1 MEQLLCLPVPAEMWE
16 TEILPARLHPYSTS
30 WLDTIMQEGEL
41 RWTGSANRRAAFCF
55 ESDLDLM
62 QADAE
67 APDGDAQRDEDTIFE
82 ELFPHAHGR
91 YDFSTLMDLSK
102 YRSDRLSDRLWRE
115 VWRGKVSND
124 TFAALRKGIENRY
137 KVPKT
142 TSTTRTNLRSRSR
155 RMATRASFSR
165 WKGSLPSAGNWFQLP
180 APETSNDLIETE
192 ERKKDRAR
200 LLLDRY
206 GILFKQLLE
215 RESPAFQWSSI
226 FRSLRLMELSGEVLA
241 GYFFHGIPGPQFISH
256 QAFRMLQRK
265 LPEDAVYWANATD
278 PASICGLQVEA
289 IRGSLPKRV
298 TGTHLVYRGN
308 RLVVISQRNGGALTF
323 NVPPDDPHLPE
334 YLGFLHNLLTRQF
347 QPVRRITIKTINGE
361 DAAGSDYLDILRT
374 CFDVMVD
381 YRSVILYRKVS
392 G

>member
-1 MEQLLCLPVPAEMWE
+1 MLCLPLPAEMWE
-16 TEILPARLHPYSTS
+16 TEIFPARLHPYATS

-41 RWTGSANRRAAFCF
+41 RWTGSANHRVAFCF
-55 ESDLDLM
+55 ESDFDMM
-62 QADAE
+62 QADNE
-67 APDGDAQRDEDTIFE
+67 ISDTDTLRDEETIFE
-82 ELFPHAHGR
+82 ELFPHGRGR
-91 YDFSTLMDLSK
+91 YDFTTLMDLSK

-115 VWRGKVSND
+115 VWRGRVSND
-124 TFAALRKGIENRY
+124 TFAALRKGIENKY

-142 TSTTRTNLRSRSR
+142 TTTTTTRTNHLRSRGR
-155 RMATRASFSR
+155 RMATHASFSR

-180 APETSNDLIETE
+180 SPETSNDLIETE

-215 RESPAFQWSSI
+215 RESPAFQWSNI
-226 FRSLRLMELSGEVLA
+226 FRALRLMELSGEVLA

-256 QAFRMLQRK
+256 QAFRTLQRK
-265 LPEDAVYWANATD
+265 LPEDTVYWVNATD
-278 PASICGLQVEA
+278 PASVCGLQVEA
-289 IRGSLPKRV
+289 IRGTLPKRIA
-298 TGTHLVYRGN
+298 GTHLVYRGN
-308 RLVVISQRNGGALTF
+308 KPVVISQRNGGALTF

-347 QPVRRITIKTINGE
+347 RPVRRITIKTINGE
-361 DAAGSDYLDILRT
+361 DAAGSDYLDVLRT
-374 CFDVMVD
+374 CFDVMID